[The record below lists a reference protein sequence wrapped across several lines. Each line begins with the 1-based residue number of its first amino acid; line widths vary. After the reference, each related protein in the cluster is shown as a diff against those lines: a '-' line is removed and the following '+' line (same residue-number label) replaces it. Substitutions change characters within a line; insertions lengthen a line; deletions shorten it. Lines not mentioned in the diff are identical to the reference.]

1 MVPSSEVSYQEVGRS
16 SAVAKNNDIAAAPQ
30 QLLTFRG
37 CTVHETRPFDMDFS
51 GQPTELLR
59 REQMIGSYFTML
71 PHSRPAV
78 DDCSYKTDHR
88 SIWIY
93 NMDVDRYEKVH
104 ITDAIE
110 NCFRFDEE
118 TGTVHHAHAG
128 VLYEH
133 GLPSSKDVA
142 MRNDPLFCHNLQA
155 GAASRSALKQK
166 PKPDG
171 VCTVL
176 GDLPLEHFKGSDLR
190 DWVESVKCA
199 AQKDNSSNAATWYS
213 DLINGSGSGGSPSLG
228 GGPVQVQPA
237 APGGG
242 SSGFSADP
250 IVVDALE
257 NAWDPVLIAS
267 LHNDSMPVN
276 AVSKSAQDLQEAYHA
291 EFPQTWKNLLTAE
304 DVAYARKQVVK
315 KAKALVADPRAY
327 AKYLSNANEHYAE
340 HFTDRVLTNRS
351 QFIAGGLLEQ
361 ALNEMQNPSA
371 KGKRTKAAKR
381 IAEFIANFATTAE
394 YFKRENPELQDDTHV
409 LREILRSYIQPM
421 AADDAQQ
428 LEQAIEAKVMNKE
441 TVTPDMLNA
450 LRQQLSQETSSR
462 NLSSIAQQ
470 LQQAAADMGSYGR
483 GATGKD
489 TFKPGDGSDFDTALR
504 SQVRGKARAPSPGDS
519 MEYVIRTAEDVT
531 DKPDK
536 PLRQAFMDT
545 KITKENLLKMAEHDI
560 VIPFGFMLTRPFQR
574 YDMCSAILC
583 KSGAQLGNTYMG
595 HNDFQLTVSNTNAP
609 HHDF

>member
-1 MVPSSEVSYQEVGRS
+1 
-16 SAVAKNNDIAAAPQ
+16 
-30 QLLTFRG
+30 
-37 CTVHETRPFDMDFS
+37 
-51 GQPTELLR
+51 
-59 REQMIGSYFTML
+59 ML

-78 DDCSYKTDHR
+78 DDGSYKTDHR

-104 ITDAIE
+104 IADAVE
-110 NCFRFDEE
+110 NCFRFDED

-142 MRNDPLFCHNLQA
+142 MRNDPLFCHNKQA
-155 GAASRSALKQK
+155 GGSTRAALKQS

-171 VCTVL
+171 VCVVL

-190 DWVESVKCA
+190 DWVESVK
-199 AQKDNSSNAATWYS
+199 NAAKREKKTAVEFYR
-213 DLINGSGSGGSPSLG
+213 DLINGSRSGGSPTLG
-228 GGPVQVQPA
+228 SGAVQVQPA

-315 KAKALVADPRAY
+315 RAKALVADPRAY

-361 ALNEMQNPSA
+361 ALNEMQNPST

-450 LRQQLSQETSSR
+450 LRQQLSQDTSSR
-462 NLSSIAQQ
+462 NLTSIAQQ
-470 LQQAAADMGSYGR
+470 LQQAAADMSSYGGSAR
-483 GATGKD
+483 GKD

-504 SQVRGKARAPSPGDS
+504 AAVQGAAGGSS
-519 MEYVIRTAEDVT
+519 MEYDIRQAEDVT
-531 DKPDK
+531 NKPDS
-536 PLRQAFMDT
+536 PLRQLFMDT

-560 VIPFGFMLTRPFQR
+560 IVPFGFMLTRPFQR

-609 HHDF
+609 HHYF

>member
-1 MVPSSEVSYQEVGRS
+1 
-16 SAVAKNNDIAAAPQ
+16 
-30 QLLTFRG
+30 
-37 CTVHETRPFDMDFS
+37 
-51 GQPTELLR
+51 
-59 REQMIGSYFTML
+59 
-71 PHSRPAV
+71 
-78 DDCSYKTDHR
+78 
-88 SIWIY
+88 
-93 NMDVDRYEKVH
+93 MDVDRYEKIH
-104 ITDAIE
+104 IADAID
-110 NCFRFDEE
+110 NCFRFDEDS
-118 TGTVHHAHAG
+118 GTVHHAHAG

-142 MRNDPLFCHNLQA
+142 MRNDPLFCHNKLDNTTQSTRA
-155 GAASRSALKQK
+155 ALKQK

-171 VCTVL
+171 VCVVL

-199 AQKDNSSNAATWYS
+199 AKKAGSSNAGTWYD
-213 DLINGSGSGGSPSLG
+213 DLIRGSGSGGSSNLTLARTNE
-228 GGPVQVQPA
+228 VSVDSNSQA
-237 APGGG
+237 
-242 SSGFSADP
+242 FSADP
-250 IVVDALE
+250 NVVDALE

-315 KAKALVADPRAY
+315 GAKALVADPRAY

-470 LQQAAADMGSYGR
+470 LQQAAADMSSFGGSR
-483 GATGKD
+483 SGKD
-489 TFKPGDGSDFDTALR
+489 TFKAGDGSDFDTALR
-504 SQVRGKARAPSPGDS
+504 SEVQGKARAGRGDS
-519 MEYVIRTAEDVT
+519 MEYSIRAAEDVT
-531 DKPDK
+531 NKPDQG
-536 PLRQAFMDT
+536 LRRAFMNT

-560 VIPFGFMLTRPFQR
+560 IIPFGFMLTRPFQR

-609 HHDF
+609 HHYFKLLTLHTHYTTGRHYS

>member
-1 MVPSSEVSYQEVGRS
+1 
-16 SAVAKNNDIAAAPQ
+16 
-30 QLLTFRG
+30 
-37 CTVHETRPFDMDFS
+37 
-51 GQPTELLR
+51 
-59 REQMIGSYFTML
+59 
-71 PHSRPAV
+71 
-78 DDCSYKTDHR
+78 
-88 SIWIY
+88 
-93 NMDVDRYEKVH
+93 MDVDRYEKVH
-104 ITDAIE
+104 IADAVE

-142 MRNDPLFCHNLQA
+142 MRNDPLFCHNLQG
-155 GAASRSALKQK
+155 GAASRSALKQI

-190 DWVESVKCA
+190 DWVESVKNA
-199 AQKDNSSNAATWYS
+199 AQKAGSGSRAAGWYNG
-213 DLINGSGSGGSPSLG
+213 LINGSGSGGGDFVLSNN
-228 GGPVQVQPA
+228 VQPTV
-237 APGGG
+237 PNT
-242 SSGFSADP
+242 GFSADP
-250 IVVDALE
+250 NVVDALE

-381 IAEFIANFATTAE
+381 IAEFITNFATTAE

-470 LQQAAADMGSYGR
+470 LQQAAADMSGAGR

-504 SQVRGKARAPSPGDS
+504 SQVRSQAQTPSPGDS
-519 MEYVIRTAEDVT
+519 MEYLIRTAEDVT
-531 DKPDK
+531 GKPDVD
-536 PLRQAFMDT
+536 LRQAFMDT
-545 KITKENLLKMAEHDI
+545 KITKENLLKMAENDI
-560 VIPFGFMLTRPFQR
+560 IIPFGFMLTRPFQR